1 MKSAFYTGATGLMAN
16 QHSMDTIGN
25 NLANVNTSGYK
36 PQTVSFSSLLY
47 RDMYANNSTNSL
59 TGNGVAAKDSG
70 INPKQT
76 ALQPAGEYAFGIDG
90 DGFFAVEKDG
100 EILYTRDGNFTIGT
114 DDDDRYLVTET
125 GAYVLDDDYDPVELP
140 RLKDS
145 HKSRH
150 KSRHKKRHEKPLVEQ
165 IAVYRFPNP
174 EALSPAGG
182 NCYRSTARSGRPKE
196 LDSEDYTLHQGYAE
210 ISAVD
215 LTQEMTNMITAQRAY
230 QVSARVIQMSDENEQ
245 TVNHLRK

>member
-16 QHSMDTIGN
+16 QNYMNTIGN
-25 NLANVNTSGYK
+25 NIANVNTSGYK
-36 PQTVSFSSLLY
+36 PQTVTFSTLLY
-47 RDMYANNSTNSL
+47 RDMYANTNTDPL
-59 TGNGVAAKDSG
+59 MGNGVAAQDSG

-76 ALQPAGEYAFGIDG
+76 AFQPAGEYAFGIDG

-114 DDDDRYLVTET
+114 DDDDRYLVTAS

-145 HKSRH
+145 RRSR
-150 KSRHKKRHEKPLVEQ
+150 RKKKNDKPLAEQ
-165 IAVYRFPNP
+165 IGVYRFPNP

-182 NCYRSTARSGRPKE
+182 NCYRRTALSGTPKE
-196 LDSEDYTLHQGYAE
+196 LDTEDYTLHQGYAE

-215 LTQEMTNMITAQRAY
+215 LTQEMTNLITAQRAY
-230 QVSARVIQMSDENEQ
+230 QVSARVVQMSDENEQ
-245 TVNHLRK
+245 TINHLRK